1 MPVPHSQISRA
12 APADCLPP
20 STRRGTSGGRLEEAS
35 GAPGTP
41 DKNAQ
46 LAVSEKK
53 VLTVAGVFDL
63 FSDLA
68 DDVSISFGRI
78 VYPTLNNLFIL
89 PVYLIFSAGDRASS
103 HVRHIYL

>member
-68 DDVSISFGRI
+68 DDVSISFWRMVDPI
-78 VYPTLNNLFIL
+78 NFKYFFHYACLFIL
-89 PVYLIFSAGDRASS
+89 SFQAVIEHL
-103 HVRHIYL
+103 LM